1 MAVKLN
7 YRLKDWGT
15 VENWAE
21 ATAEDLR
28 YRLVLGDLLLTVGD
42 HDYSAE
48 WGWIPLLDTLA
59 AVSSIIQHLEHYP
72 GKRSF
77 EFTESD
83 ATLEFSRH
91 GDEIHL
97 KASYRPAAAAAS
109 IADWKKAVADF
120 GQRLRAEVLTG
131 YPELAQ
137 NREFKRLLG

>member
-1 MAVKLN
+1 MSVKLD

-48 WGWIPLLDTLA
+48 WGWIPLLDAFA
-59 AVSSIIQHLEHYP
+59 ALSSIIQHLERDP
-72 GKRSF
+72 GTRSF

-83 ATLEFSRH
+83 AMLEFSRY
-91 GDEIHL
+91 GDQIHL
-97 KASYRPAAAAAS
+97 KASYKPAVSGAPV
-109 IADWKKAVADF
+109 ADWKEAVADF
-120 GQRLRAEVLTG
+120 AQRLRAEVLTG

-137 NREFKRLLG
+137 NHEFRRLLG

>member
-1 MAVKLN
+1 MSVKLD

-15 VENWAE
+15 VDNWAE

-48 WGWIPLLDTLA
+48 WGWIPLLDALA
-59 AVSSIIQHLEHYP
+59 ALSSIIQHLEHHL

-77 EFTESD
+77 EFTESN
-83 ATLEFSRH
+83 ATLEFSRR

-97 KASYRPAAAAAS
+97 KASYKPAVAS
-109 IADWKKAVADF
+109 ARIGDWKKAVAEF
-120 GQRLRAEVLTG
+120 AQRLRAEVLTG
-131 YPELAQ
+131 YPELGQ
-137 NREFKRLLG
+137 NPEFRRLLG